1 MSVTEKTINV
11 LNIINT
17 LQSFEPVINNDRPAY
32 FTSAEEEYNA
42 LYYGAG
48 LRALPELSIIEL
60 AGSDVPAFL
69 QRITTNSVS
78 GIDKGK
84 LAETV
89 FVTEKGKI
97 IDKTFLLNFGEKQSL
112 LCSDIYKHK
121 LQIWIDKYTISDDV
135 KILTDLS
142 PKVVFEL
149 YGPQAE
155 SFLMWACN
163 DFNAPENNAFSFA
176 AIDGFSFTAAKTS
189 VNGRSRILI
198 IVDFVKVKE
207 LLSHF
212 LSNKGI
218 YDFALVGE
226 DAFSAYRIEQ
236 GLISAPREINDK
248 FTPAEIGLDKLIDA
262 SKGNFLG
269 FEFIAR
275 TEFISKTENTLTGI
289 NFPSEFKCEGEAPLD
304 IFHGEEKCGLV
315 TGVSHSP
322 KYKRCIGLGII
333 KKSAAASGKLYI
345 KDLTGS
351 KFEITLIEL
360 PFRK

>member
-17 LQSFEPVINNDRPAY
+17 LKYFEPVINNDRPAF

-48 LRALPELSIIEL
+48 LRVLPELSIIEL

-69 QRITTNSVS
+69 QKITTNNVS

-84 LAETV
+84 LEETV

-97 IDKTFLLNFGEKQSL
+97 IDKTFLLNFGEKHSL

-121 LQIWIDKYTISDDV
+121 LQLWIDKYTISDDV

-142 PKVVFEL
+142 PKVVLEL

-163 DFNAPENNAFSFA
+163 DFNSPENNSFSFA
-176 AIDGFSFTAAKTS
+176 AIDGFSFTAAKTA
-189 VNGRSRILI
+189 VNGRSRFLI

-248 FTPAEIGLDKLIDA
+248 YTPAEIGLAKLIA
-262 SKGNFLG
+262 PSKGNFLG

-275 TEFISKTENTLTGI
+275 AEVMAKIENTLTGI

-304 IFHGEEKCGLV
+304 IFRGEEKCGLA
-315 TGVSHSP
+315 TGISYSP
-322 KYKRCIGLGII
+322 KYKRCVGLAII
-333 KKSAAASGKLYI
+333 KKSAANAGKFYV
-345 KDLTGS
+345 KDPAGS
-351 KFEITLIEL
+351 KFEITLIDI

>member
-17 LQSFEPVINNDRPAY
+17 LKYFDPVIKDDRPAF

-48 LRALPELSIIEL
+48 LRVLPELSIIEL
-60 AGSDVPAFL
+60 AGSDVPDFL
-69 QRITTNSVS
+69 QRITTNNVS
-78 GIDKGK
+78 GIEKGK
-84 LAETV
+84 LTETV
-89 FVTEKGKI
+89 FVTEKGKV
-97 IDKTFLLNFGEKQSL
+97 IDKTFLLNFGEKHSL
-112 LCSDIYKHK
+112 LCSGICKHK
-121 LQIWIDKYTISDDV
+121 LQLWIDKYTISEDV

-142 PKVVFEL
+142 PKVVLEL

-155 SFLMWACN
+155 SFLMWSCS
-163 DFNAPENNAFSFA
+163 DFNVPGNDSFA
-176 AIDGFSFTAAKTS
+176 FTLIDNFSFTAAKTS
-189 VNGRSRILI
+189 LNGRSRILI
-198 IVDFVKVKE
+198 IVDFVKVKD

-226 DAFSAYRIEQ
+226 EAFSAFRIEQ
-236 GLISAPREINDK
+236 GLISAPGEINDK
-248 FTPAEIGLDKLIDA
+248 FTPAEIGLRKLICS

-269 FEFIAR
+269 YEFIAR
-275 TEFISKTENTLTGI
+275 AEVPDTTGNTLSGI
-289 NFPSEFKCEGEAPLD
+289 NFPSEFKYEGEMPLN
-304 IFHGEEKCGLV
+304 IFRGDEQAGIA
-315 TGVSHSP
+315 SSIAYSP

-333 KKSAAASGKLYI
+333 KNPALGTGKYFV
-345 KDLTGS
+345 KDTAGS